1 MGSGTILNEC
11 IAAAEILENEFKVA
25 ANIWSATS
33 MNELARDGE
42 SCSRWNMLHPTKKP
56 RISYVEKC
64 LQEHN
69 GPVISATDYIKNY
82 SNQIREF
89 VPSRFITL
97 GTDGYGRS
105 DTREALRK
113 HFEVDRYYIVVAA
126 LQGLAEDGAID
137 VKTVNKAITQFNLDA
152 HCINPVEK

>member
-1 MGSGTILNEC
+1 
-11 IAAAEILENEFKVA
+11 
-25 ANIWSATS
+25 

-56 RISYVEKC
+56 KISYVEKC
-64 LQEHN
+64 FQEHN
-69 GPVISATDYIKNY
+69 GPVIAATDYIKNY

-105 DTREALRK
+105 DTRQALRK

-126 LQGLAEDGAID
+126 LQGLAEDGTID
-137 VKTVNKAITQFNLDA
+137 PKIVDKAIKQFNLDA
-152 HCINPVEK
+152 DCINPVNK

>member
-1 MGSGTILNEC
+1 MGSGTIQNEC
-11 IAAAEILENEFKVA
+11 IAAAEILENEYKVA

-42 SCSRWNMLHPTKKP
+42 ACNRWNMLHPTKKP

-69 GPVISATDYIKNY
+69 GPVIAATDYIKNY
-82 SNQIREF
+82 SNQIRDF

-137 VKTVNKAITQFNLDA
+137 TNVVSKAIKQFNLDTD
-152 HCINPVEK
+152 CIDPVEK

>member
-1 MGSGTILNEC
+1 
-11 IAAAEILENEFKVA
+11 
-25 ANIWSATS
+25 

-69 GPVISATDYIKNY
+69 GPVIAATDYIKNY
-82 SNQIREF
+82 SNQIRDF
-89 VPSRFITL
+89 VPSRYITL

-126 LQGLAEDGAID
+126 LQGLAEDGAI
-137 VKTVNKAITQFNLDA
+137 KTSVVSKAITQFNLDA
-152 HCINPVEK
+152 DCIDPVAK